1 VLIDRLSGTWEGR
14 KPAQYI
20 ACMKSRT
27 AIRDQAGFTLY
38 ELMITLVIV
47 GVVLSYGM
55 ANLSDY
61 TRNGRMTATANDLHA
76 AFHLARSE
84 SARGKT
90 NITICASAF
99 PMAATA
105 DCDGTWDQGY
115 IVFIDSDGDLLRA
128 GATETILRRHGVIE
142 TGVSLAVVNAA
153 TYFGYASS
161 GLGRGNVGGVA
172 AVTQIVMCDMRG
184 NVTAA
189 GGNSAARLFVATPL
203 GRATILRDMARIGTV
218 LTING
223 LSCP

>member
-27 AIRDQAGFTLY
+27 AIRDQVGFTLY

-90 NITICASAF
+90 NITICASTD

-115 IVFIDSDGDLLRA
+115 IVFVDSDGDLLRA

-142 TGVSLAVVNAA
+142 TGVTLAVVDAA

-161 GLGRGNVGGVA
+161 GLGRGNVGLA
-172 AVTQIVMCDMRG
+172 PAVTQIVMCDMRG

-203 GRATILRDMARIGTV
+203 GRATILRDKARISTV